1 MSENKIIPFE
11 ARRNF
16 YAQSNHLLRSS
27 SFDLGL
33 TGNKLLAVLT
43 ANAQIKKS
51 LTFTVRLKNLS
62 ELISGRG
69 GNSYKLID
77 KELRALYN
85 KEWTILIINQDTG
98 KTDKEVMM
106 RLVSSLNFNQK
117 KGTVTI
123 ELAAS
128 SQQFLLQLYKQY
140 AIFDLRFFLS
150 LKSKYG
156 PRLYQYFK
164 SFSSIQSKIEMTIEE
179 FTNQMHVQD
188 NSYNYSNLKKYVL
201 IPALVD
207 VCNNTDLFV
216 TFKEIKAQK
225 GKKVEKLLF
234 NIREKD
240 KEVKYKLL
248 SEIEKDIDLGTIYD
262 DDNFNVITEQDIRAS
277 EIIGS
282 IFDFWDK
289 LPSTQ
294 KCEFTDKIGEAI
306 HGALKRYDIEDLKSA
321 MRNYNEMLTAPWFVL
336 DYQWSLSQFLR
347 LDKIERVQ
355 SDGQLWTLFLKIT
368 SQYPEDFL
376 REMMKDPNKKAKPLD
391 SETKNII
398 DEFYAAIKK

>member
-128 SQQFLLQLYKQY
+128 SQQFLLQ
-140 AIFDLRFFLS
+140 
-150 LKSKYG
+150 
-156 PRLYQYFK
+156 
-164 SFSSIQSKIEMTIEE
+164 
-179 FTNQMHVQD
+179 
-188 NSYNYSNLKKYVL
+188 
-201 IPALVD
+201 
-207 VCNNTDLFV
+207 
-216 TFKEIKAQK
+216 
-225 GKKVEKLLF
+225 
-234 NIREKD
+234 
-240 KEVKYKLL
+240 
-248 SEIEKDIDLGTIYD
+248 
-262 DDNFNVITEQDIRAS
+262 
-277 EIIGS
+277 
-282 IFDFWDK
+282 
-289 LPSTQ
+289 
-294 KCEFTDKIGEAI
+294 
-306 HGALKRYDIEDLKSA
+306 
-321 MRNYNEMLTAPWFVL
+321 
-336 DYQWSLSQFLR
+336 
-347 LDKIERVQ
+347 
-355 SDGQLWTLFLKIT
+355 
-368 SQYPEDFL
+368 
-376 REMMKDPNKKAKPLD
+376 
-391 SETKNII
+391 
-398 DEFYAAIKK
+398 